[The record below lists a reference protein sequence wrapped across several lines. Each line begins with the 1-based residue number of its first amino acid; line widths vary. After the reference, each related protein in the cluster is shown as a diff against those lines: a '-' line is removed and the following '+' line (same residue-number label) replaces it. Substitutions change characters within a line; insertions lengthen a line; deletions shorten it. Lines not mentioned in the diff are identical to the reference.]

1 VHDTVEFV
9 LRANT
14 RIYKHRLT
22 LVGLEETVLEN
33 DVKIVVNCH
42 DVGSHTHQCCKS
54 DITAYYCL

>member
-54 DITAYYCL
+54 DI